1 MLTRKPVLAALAAF
15 LVLALFPAAGF
26 AADPAHPE
34 PAAAGHAE
42 PAAGAKPAEPNVF
55 DLPARWD
62 LSIYTL
68 VVFVLLFFI
77 LARFA
82 WPAIMQGMRAREQ
95 GIIDARD
102 QAIAAQREAEAI
114 RTDLQARLAK
124 AHDDVRALLEEARKD
139 AEKLRA
145 TERER
150 ATREINAA
158 RDAALQEI
166 YQKSVQLA
174 SLMSSKAI
182 RRELTPADH
191 SRLVD
196 ESLAELAGKPGVN

>member
-1 MLTRKPVLAALAAF
+1 MPTQKTVLAALAALF
-15 LVLALFPAAGF
+15 VVTLFPAIGF
-26 AADPAHPE
+26 ATETVPGAVKEE
-34 PAAAGHAE
+34 PS
-42 PAAGAKPAEPNVF
+42 VF
-55 DLPARWD
+55 DLPKRWD

-68 VVFVLLFFI
+68 VVFGLLFFI

-82 WPAIMQGMRAREQ
+82 WPAIMNGMRAREQ
-95 GIIDARD
+95 GILTARD
-102 QAIAAQREAEAI
+102 EALAAKREAEDI

-124 AHDDVRALLEEARKD
+124 AQDDVRAMLDEARKD

-145 TERER
+145 SEREVGIAEAAAERDR

-196 ESLAELAGKPGVN
+196 ESLAELAGKPSIN